1 MPYYLHVTIHKTTQK
16 AKLNQARM
24 LAISVLIP
32 KSWSPDIVQFRL
44 WQLHLRGH
52 RAYNSVERS
61 RFTTRLQHQL
71 PKLILC
77 E

>member
-1 MPYYLHVTIHKTTQK
+1 
-16 AKLNQARM
+16 M